1 MTLSLRRSPLRT
13 PRFAALVL
21 ALPLAGPMGCDAE
34 DDPEVQAEAQA
45 VADDVPDDLI
55 DAVVDVPEH
64 GDGLVGDVERPL
76 ELTAQNDPQAFSFRS
91 WHSEE
96 TPGDSECPVGQV
108 VTGFDCSG
116 RFCDRVRIECHNY
129 GGSVPS
135 ASNAFSGWFEVG
147 PPPGFAGNPKR
158 MHICASNE
166 KMTGIDC
173 RGSYCDDISIECSPT
188 SGLGTSRCGWSNWFS
203 DEDPTPFLA
212 PTGTA
217 IQGVWCS
224 GTHCDDKRF
233 LVCEI

>member
-1 MTLSLRRSPLRT
+1 MIHSLIRT
-13 PRFAALVL
+13 PVRTLQLTALTIIL
-21 ALPLAGPMGCDAE
+21 PMAGALGCDAE

-55 DAVVDVPEH
+55 DAVLDVPEP
-64 GDGLVGDVERPL
+64 GEGLVGDEDRPR
-76 ELTAQNDPQAFSFRS
+76 ELTAEIAPQAFSFRS

-96 TPGDSECPVGQV
+96 TPGDSECLVGQV

-116 RFCDRVRIECHNY
+116 HYCDNVRIECHSY

-135 ASNAFSGWFEVG
+135 ATNAFSEWFEVG

-158 MHICASNE
+158 MHICASNQ

-188 SGLGTSRCGWSNWFS
+188 SGLGTSRCGWSNWYS
-203 DEDPTPFLA
+203 EENPSPFLA

-224 GTHCDDKRF
+224 GTHCDNKRF